1 MAYRPWQ
8 ILLVVV
14 LAAWTLA
21 ACASQPLHTVDLNG
35 ERFEVELALDRES
48 QMRGL
53 MFRDEMADNHGMLFI
68 FPGEARRSFWMRNT
82 RIPLDI
88 FYFDADL
95 ALVSVA
101 ENARPC
107 VVQDCPGYPSAGP
120 AQYVLELNAGK
131 ARALDVK
138 AGDVLKLNFDPES
151 P

>member
-1 MAYRPWQ
+1 MGHRPWQ
-8 ILLVVV
+8 ILLTAL

-21 ACASQPLHTVDLNG
+21 ACAAQPHTVELNG
-35 ERFEVELALDRES
+35 QRYQVELALDRES

-53 MFRDEMADNHGMLFI
+53 MFRDHLPADHGMLFI
-68 FPGEARRSFWMRNT
+68 FPGEGPRSFWMRNT

-88 FYFDADL
+88 FYFDDDL

-107 VVQDCPGYPSAGP
+107 VVQDCPGYPSEGP
-120 AQYVLELNAGK
+120 ARYVLELNAGE
-131 ARALDVK
+131 ARKLGTK
-138 AGDVLKLNFDPES
+138 PGDVLELNFDPQS